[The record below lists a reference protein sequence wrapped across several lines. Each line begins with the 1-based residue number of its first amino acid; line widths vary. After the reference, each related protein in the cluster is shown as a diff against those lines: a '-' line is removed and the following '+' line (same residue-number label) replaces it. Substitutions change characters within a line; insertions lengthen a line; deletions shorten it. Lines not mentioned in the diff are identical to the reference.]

1 MLWIRRSSRRIRAQ
15 LLPFPLAPPAAS
27 TAFNSIAKRC
37 RFEMIHSTS
46 RDDLQNSGISSSE
59 PSLLPS
65 PGSSRVHPTAIV
77 HSQATIGEYVS
88 IGPFCSVGPGAKL
101 GSGCTLHPNSHIFG
115 NTHIGDNS
123 TLFPG
128 AIVGADIPGETVI
141 GKNNSIGCY
150 AVVGV
155 KCQDLKYKDA
165 DECFLRIGD
174 NNDIREHASVHRS
187 SKSTD
192 STIIGDSNLIMGAC
206 HIAHDVK
213 LGNSNILANGT
224 LLGGHVVVEN
234 CIHTGGGAAVHQ
246 FCHIGSYSFLAGG
259 SMVDRDVP
267 MYMMVAGN
275 RAELRGLNLE
285 GLRRRGFSEIEVN
298 SLRRAYQRLFVNS
311 DENAGGIDDRLAI
324 LDLDA
329 KLSKVEVVLQ
339 MIKSVRDC
347 FGENRRGLCKFRQV
361 TGIIDN
367 AIDIP

>member
-1 MLWIRRSSRRIRAQ
+1 MICKILG
-15 LLPFPLAPPAAS
+15 FLA
-27 TAFNSIAKRC
+27 
-37 RFEMIHSTS
+37 
-46 RDDLQNSGISSSE
+46 L
-59 PSLLPS
+59 SLLCYHHQEA
-65 PGSSRVHPTAIV
+65 PGSIRQPLFTLKLPSR
-77 HSQATIGEYVS
+77 VS

-155 KCQDLKYKDA
+155 KCQDLKYKDG

-267 MYMMVAGN
+267 TYMMVAGN

-339 MIKSVRDC
+339 MIQSVRDC